1 MNRRRSGMSRHRQN
15 PASARSRP
23 SGQRKAMGR
32 IDKREKTMKT
42 RERLV
47 AETIHAEAKRTG
59 SKYVAAVTYADGAE
73 SIFFFPT
80 LSKVE
85 RFGRE
90 LKARIPDVEVH
101 PFKVM

>member
-1 MNRRRSGMSRHRQN
+1 
-15 PASARSRP
+15 
-23 SGQRKAMGR
+23 MGR
-32 IDKREKTMKT
+32 TDKREKTMKT
-42 RERLV
+42 RVRLV
-47 AETIHAEAKRTG
+47 AETIHAEAKQTG

-90 LKARIPDVEVH
+90 LKARIPDVQVH
-101 PFKVM
+101 AFKVL